1 MFDNW
6 KKTFLLYI
14 NRSDSYFIQQFRKFL
29 PDYLVTQISDYEF
42 AELKTELLTT
52 IALNEKEMSE
62 EEMSGNKDWI
72 GIENTYEGGGDRLGG
87 ESDALS

>member
-1 MFDNW
+1 MFDDF
-6 KKTFLLYI
+6 KKTFLLFI
-14 NRSDSYFIQQFRKFL
+14 NRSNSYFAQQLRKFL
-29 PDYLVTQISDYEF
+29 PKYLINQISDYEY

>member
-29 PDYLVTQISDYEF
+29 PDYLVNQISDYEF

-52 IALNEKEMSE
+52 IALNEKEISD
-62 EEMSGNKDWI
+62 NKDWI